1 MLNLKKDQQNMIKN
15 SICASPEEIVTALP
29 ISIFFNK
36 IFKLYFQIVGLS
48 KKLLETLLI
57 DQTYLMIEYIR
68 KL

>member
-1 MLNLKKDQQNMIKN
+1 MLNLKNDQQNMIKN
-15 SICASPEEIVTALP
+15 SICASPEEIVTPLP